1 MSSAAPA
8 RPATLYV
15 YYRIDPAHREALS
28 AAVARLFEVIR
39 RESGVEGRWMQRRDD
54 PQTCME
60 VYGPV
65 AAVAEFT
72 ALLEAQVRRL
82 GIDRFL
88 AAGAT
93 RSTEIFVAAD
103 RACA

>member
-1 MSSAAPA
+1 MSDAAPA
-8 RPATLYV
+8 GPATLYV
-15 YYRIDPAHREALS
+15 YYRIDSAHREALR

-54 PQTCME
+54 AQTCME
-60 VYGPV
+60 VYAPV
-65 AAVAEFT
+65 AAVADFT
-72 ALLEAQVRRL
+72 ALLEAQVSRL

-88 AAGAT
+88 APGAT
-93 RSTEIFVAAD
+93 RRTEVFVAAD